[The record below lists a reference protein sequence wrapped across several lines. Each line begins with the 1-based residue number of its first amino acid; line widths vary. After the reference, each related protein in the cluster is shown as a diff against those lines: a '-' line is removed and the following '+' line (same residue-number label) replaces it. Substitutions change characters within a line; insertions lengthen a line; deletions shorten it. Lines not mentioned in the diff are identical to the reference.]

1 MATLP
6 LRKLKTLK
14 KCKRVSVMQNRI
26 IQKSRE
32 MFLRYGY
39 SKIRLDEI
47 AAELN
52 ISKKTIYNHF
62 GSKEQLMFAVI
73 EQTRIEFERDILS
86 VEEQTNMSYEE
97 EVKAILSLLG
107 VWVSRVM
114 PVVNDLK
121 WNLPQAYDAIV
132 KIKKETFLSH
142 GMRILNKGVE
152 LGKVKAGWHVNMA
165 LYMFIATAE
174 KLLTESYRDTLPN
187 EMVADFPLSP
197 DERLRAVV
205 EILYSGIIGTTNR
218 D

>member
-1 MATLP
+1 
-6 LRKLKTLK
+6 
-14 KCKRVSVMQNRI
+14 MQNRI

-73 EQTRIEFERDILS
+73 EQTKIEFEREILA
-86 VEEQTNMSYEE
+86 VEQNTSNSYEE

-107 VWVSRVM
+107 MWVSRVM
-114 PVVNDLK
+114 PVVSDLR

-132 KIKKETFLSH
+132 SIKKDTFVKH

-152 LGKVKAGWHVNMA
+152 MGKVKSGWQVNLA
-165 LYMFIATAE
+165 LYMFVATAE
-174 KLLTESYRDTLPN
+174 RLLTDTYRDTLPN
-187 EMVADFPLSP
+187 EMVAEFPLAP
-197 DERLRAVV
+197 EDRLNAVV
-205 EILYSGIIGTTNR
+205 EILYSGIIGTAN
-218 D
+218 